1 MNTVSLDQ
9 SGEGRFAVV
18 GDMIFSTVGD
28 LLERSVE
35 IFSYSSGLE
44 IDLVG
49 VERADSAG
57 LALLIE
63 WMKYAK
69 RNGCGIDFLNMPGQM
84 RAISRT
90 SELDEV
96 LRV

>member
-1 MNTVSLDQ
+1 MNTSGIDQ
-9 SGEGRFAVV
+9 TGEGRFAVV
-18 GDMIFSTVGD
+18 GDMIFNSVD
-28 LLERSVE
+28 ELLERSVE
-35 IFSYSSGLE
+35 IFSYGPSLE
-44 IDLVG
+44 IDLVS

-63 WMKYAK
+63 WMKNAK
-69 RNGCGIDFLNMPGQM
+69 SNDCEINFLNIPEQM

-90 SELDEV
+90 SELDVV